1 MAIIFMTCTENFFR
15 AAHSAYMLLRMEQAA
30 ATTQVFAAARDGNV
44 VLVKKCIAACANVD
58 GNRDEVN

>member
-1 MAIIFMTCTENFFR
+1 
-15 AAHSAYMLLRMEQAA
+15 MLLRMEQAA